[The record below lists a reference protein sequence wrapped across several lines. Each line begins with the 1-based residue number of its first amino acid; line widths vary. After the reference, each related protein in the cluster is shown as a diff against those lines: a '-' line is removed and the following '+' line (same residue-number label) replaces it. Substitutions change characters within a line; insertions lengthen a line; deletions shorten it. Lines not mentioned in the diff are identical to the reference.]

1 MEKYYDLIVSMI
13 KQHRKYSGCESIL
26 EDIVKDVYEHAAVVA
41 GTVENED
48 VLKSYLEKIVAT
60 SMITVP
66 KKMGISLRRQS
77 SAAVPD
83 LKTIV
88 KPVPPVSEPVMIE
101 EPAIEHEDVEDD
113 ELLEDLVINEPEL
126 SIKEE
131 PVQEENELT
140 FDEEPEQEETV
151 EVENIEEEIPHVVLE
166 KVDVSLVD
174 KMINGV
180 NNENDQ
186 ETTLLEEETEEDEQ
200 SELSEEQTETEEDS
214 EILPLEEAEDEDSS
228 FNVENDTVEELVS
241 EEPEK
246 EVAEEVD
253 FEFDEPADEDNLTS
267 EEESEELL
275 SDNESDTLI
284 TEEETELVQ
293 DDALETSLESDEI
306 LVAETSDDLLTGV
319 DNELE
324 DVTENAP
331 KSKEISLPDYKCFDF
346 EPEQQ
351 DEDNNDLLEEVKAFD
366 SKHPEKRV
374 IEVCRMK
381 YNEKMSVGEIA
392 KSLGMSEEEVLD
404 SLNEI
409 MFLVK
414 D

>member
-13 KQHRKYSGCESIL
+13 KQHRKFSGCESIL

-83 LKTIV
+83 LKTVV
-88 KPVPPVSEPVMIE
+88 KPVPPVSEP
-101 EPAIEHEDVEDD
+101 AIEPEDVEDD

-126 SIKEE
+126 SIQEE

-151 EVENIEEEIPHVVLE
+151 EVENIEEEVSHVVLE

-180 NNENDQ
+180 NNENDR
-186 ETTLLEEETEEDEQ
+186 ETALLEEETESDEQ
-200 SELSEEQTETEEDS
+200 LELSEEQTETEEDS
-214 EILPLEEAEDEDSS
+214 EILPLEETEDEDNF
-228 FNVENDTVEELVS
+228 FNVEDGTVEELVS

-253 FEFDEPADEDNLTS
+253 FEFDEPADEDTLTP

-293 DDALETSLESDEI
+293 DDTLETSLETEEI

-319 DNELE
+319 EDELE
-324 DVTENAP
+324 DVAENTP
-331 KSKEISLPDYKCFDF
+331 KNKEISLPDYKCFDF